1 MYRLNSD
8 YNSDDERGRWRQRDK
23 SSPSYFQQYPS
34 PPPLNRTK
42 STGSDRR
49 RHHVKSK
56 QHHEHPVGRPEGS
69 SPTFARPPVPKI
81 IVSRPFGFDGF
92 RTHHSD
98 RSWTERTHTIPQ
110 PTPPAS
116 SASGLLGVK
125 TYQYE
130 ELRPLEFRLV
140 RIFAK
145 KMSTVKCEIIH
156 SPLAEP
162 PPYTAISYAWGDADD
177 TRSIHIGSI
186 NIPIAVSLFGALDAL
201 RKREEDVL
209 VWADALCIDQ
219 QNSDERN
226 QQVQLMTE
234 IYAKATQ
241 VAIWLGPSE
250 NDSELAKDFLQDIIM
265 TENYP
270 EDTTALLLSPTRLQA
285 VKAVVRL
292 FQRDYWRRLWVV
304 QEVFNAKS
312 IKVYC
317 GDSTGLPWGVYRR
330 AARIFQ
336 NHKKELDSY
345 FSASPI
351 HGVHLAYFRVLAYE
365 GPNSLLGFESLNSLG
380 EESLLNVVRA
390 CRRKLTRDPRDRI
403 LGVLGVLPEVVR
415 QEFPVNY
422 NLSVKELY
430 TNVVDFVLYATERLD
445 VICESIHFPKQTSAS
460 NLPSWVPDWSQNPDI
475 TALSYAYDFAAADNT
490 NAEWAF
496 LGERRNEL
504 EISAIFIGTVWKHGV
519 AVGTLCTLADY
530 LMAFL
535 HWRAILLDLT
545 SSEKRHV
552 QEDMEEA
559 FCRTLCLGQVLPN
572 WKPDEW
578 TKKCYRVFATQIR
591 NRLPQMPIDDVL
603 KGYINAHEDA
613 ESNYRQFLQ
622 SHFGSRMMGRCFFLT
637 KRKSLGMGTG
647 FMLPDDIIVVPLGCG
662 TPIVIREEED
672 KPGRFR
678 FVGDAYLD
686 GFMEGQ
692 AIKKWKVGETDVRKF
707 VLV

>member
-1 MYRLNSD
+1 
-8 YNSDDERGRWRQRDK
+8 
-23 SSPSYFQQYPS
+23 
-34 PPPLNRTK
+34 
-42 STGSDRR
+42 
-49 RHHVKSK
+49 
-56 QHHEHPVGRPEGS
+56 
-69 SPTFARPPVPKI
+69 
-81 IVSRPFGFDGF
+81 
-92 RTHHSD
+92 
-98 RSWTERTHTIPQ
+98 
-110 PTPPAS
+110 
-116 SASGLLGVK
+116 
-125 TYQYE
+125 
-130 ELRPLEFRLV
+130 
-140 RIFAK
+140 
-145 KMSTVKCEIIH
+145 
-156 SPLAEP
+156 
-162 PPYTAISYAWGDADD
+162 
-177 TRSIHIGSI
+177 
-186 NIPIAVSLFGALDAL
+186 
-201 RKREEDVL
+201 
-209 VWADALCIDQ
+209 
-219 QNSDERN
+219 
-226 QQVQLMTE
+226 MTE

-241 VAIWLGPSE
+241 VAIWLSPSE

-317 GDSTGLPWGVYRR
+317 GDSIGLPWGVYRR

-365 GPNSLLGFESLNSLG
+365 GPNSPLGFESLNSLG
-380 EESLLNVVRA
+380 KESLLNVVRA

-445 VICESIHFPKQTSAS
+445 QTSAS
-460 NLPSWVPDWSQNPDI
+460 SLPSWVPDWSHNPDI

-504 EISAIFIGTVWKHGV
+504 EISAVFIGTVWKHGV
-519 AVGTLCTLADY
+519 AVGTLCTLVDY

-545 SSEKRHV
+545 SSENRHI
-552 QEDMEEA
+552 QEDMEKA
-559 FCRTLCLGQVLPN
+559 FRGTLCLGQMLPN

-578 TKKCYRVFATQIR
+578 MKKCYRVFATQIR
-591 NRLPQMPIDDVL
+591 NRLSRMPMDEVL
-603 KGYINAHEDA
+603 TGYINTHEDA

-622 SHFGSRMMGRCFFLT
+622 GHFGSRMMGRCFFLT

-662 TPIVIREEED
+662 TRIVIREEDD

-692 AIKKWKVGETDVRKF
+692 AIKKWKAGKTDVRKF